1 MEPTTDDLAVPHLRL
16 VDDADPSRP
25 LATST
30 SGAAAHDG
38 TLPRVVIV
46 GAGFA
51 GLAAAGA
58 LSGAPVTTTIVDRH
72 NYNTFQ
78 PLLYQVAT
86 AGLNPGDI
94 AYPVRTY
101 VRHHDKVRFREGI
114 VTGVDWAARE
124 VRCADGGVLPYDYLV
139 LATGATTNYF
149 GVEGASEHALAIYTL
164 DDALHVRDRIF
175 GQLERASALGAA
187 EGALTVVVV
196 GGGPTGVEM
205 AGTLAELRAVALAT
219 SYRDVDP
226 AMSKVVLVEQ
236 QDRLLGAF
244 DERLSEYT
252 HDELERRGVDVRLG
266 TAVAKVADDHVVLG
280 DGEHLRCG
288 LVIWAAGV
296 GPGELASTLDL
307 DKTRG
312 GRIAVD
318 GDLRVH
324 GTGAVFVAGD
334 VAGSTSVGSD
344 QLLPQLAQPAIQ
356 TGAHAGRQ
364 IARLVAGQSTQPFA
378 YKDKGTMATI
388 GRRSAVAEL
397 PGGIRLRGTAAW
409 LAWLALHLVT
419 LIGFRNR
426 LSVLVNWAWRY
437 VAWRRGP
444 KVIVGG

>member
-1 MEPTTDDLAVPHLRL
+1 MVDRADRDRDARPH
-16 VDDADPSRP
+16 
-25 LATST
+25 
-30 SGAAAHDG
+30 
-38 TLPRVVIV
+38 VVIV

-58 LSGAPVTTTIVDRH
+58 LAEAPVDITIVDRH

-101 VRHHDKVRFREGI
+101 VRDHEHVRFREGD
-114 VTGVDWAARE
+114 VADVDLDGRK
-124 VRCADGGVLPYDYLV
+124 VVCADGGVLDYDYLV
-139 LATGATTNYF
+139 LATGAATNFF
-149 GVEGASEHALAIYTL
+149 GVPGAEQNALGIYTL
-164 DDALHVRDRIF
+164 DDALKVRDRIF
-175 GQLERASALGAA
+175 TQLEQAAALGTS
-187 EGALTVVVV
+187 EGDLTVVVV

-205 AGTLAELRAVALAT
+205 AGSLAELRSVAFAT

-226 AMSKVVLVEQ
+226 AMSKVVLIEMQ
-236 QDRLLGAF
+236 SRLLGAF
-244 DERLSEYT
+244 DPALSDYAL
-252 HDELERRGVDVRLG
+252 HELERRGVDVRLG
-266 TAVAKVADDHVVLG
+266 TTVKEIADDRVVLSSGEVLHCGLVVWGAGVGAGELAERLRCDKTGGGRILVDEHLAVEGHPEAFAAGDLAGVALG
-280 DGEHLRCG
+280 DG
-288 LVIWAAGV
+288 
-296 GPGELASTLDL
+296 
-307 DKTRG
+307 
-312 GRIAVD
+312 
-318 GDLRVH
+318 
-324 GTGAVFVAGD
+324 
-334 VAGSTSVGSD
+334 
-344 QLLPQLAQPAIQ
+344 LLPQLAQPAIQ

-364 IARLVAGQSTQPFA
+364 IERMMSGAALVAFR

-397 PGGIRLRGTAAW
+397 PFKIRLRGTAAW